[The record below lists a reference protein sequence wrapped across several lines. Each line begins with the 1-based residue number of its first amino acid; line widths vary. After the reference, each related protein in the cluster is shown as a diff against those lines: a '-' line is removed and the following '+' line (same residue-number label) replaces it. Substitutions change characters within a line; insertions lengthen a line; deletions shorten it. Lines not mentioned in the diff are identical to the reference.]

1 MKNDRFSMHDMKR
14 CCEAKLDIEFVRTG
28 NVFHGWFKKNKL
40 KTRRITVLEGKQ
52 LIGIGLYR
60 SMASQLGLTT
70 DQFDD
75 LLECSLTKEGYEEIL
90 RGQGMIRDYRP

>member
-1 MKNDRFSMHDMKR
+1 MKEHRFSTHDVKR
-14 CCEAKLDIEFVRTG
+14 CCEAKLDIDFVQTG

-40 KTRRITVLEGKQ
+40 KIRRITVMGGKP
-52 LIGIGLYR
+52 LMGTGLYK

-75 LLECSLTKEGYEEIL
+75 LLACPFKKDGYEEIL
-90 RGQGMIRDYRP
+90 KGQGMM